1 MKNGPLPLNFPTD
14 WVQYNVADG
23 ESCGQRA
30 LLSRDTVEY
39 SKRTRA
45 SNKDNL
51 NGITIEAVSAS
62 IKSYALDTF
71 VGCLSI
77 RKDWHARMVSANK
90 ANSLYSQNLMLQ
102 KRTSSYFDHP
112 KPSGDLILRGCLSD
126 IEPNLSESYP
136 QVAS

>member
-23 ESCGQRA
+23 ESAVDGHFCRVIPSNTRTHAGVQQRQ
-30 LLSRDTVEY
+30 LKWHNDEV
-39 SKRTRA
+39 
-45 SNKDNL
+45 
-51 NGITIEAVSAS
+51 VSAS
-62 IKSYALDTF
+62 IKGFELDTI

-90 ANSLYSQNLMLQ
+90 ANSLYSQIHVQ
-102 KRTSSYFDHP
+102 KHRIILDHP